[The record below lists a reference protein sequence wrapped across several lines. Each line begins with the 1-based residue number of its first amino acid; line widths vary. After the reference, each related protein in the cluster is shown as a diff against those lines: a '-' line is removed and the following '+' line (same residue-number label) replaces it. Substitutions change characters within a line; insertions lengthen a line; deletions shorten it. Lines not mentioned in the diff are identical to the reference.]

1 MSDVVQDGQ
10 AIGVE
15 ALVGWEVLNFDSQQV
30 VEVAG
35 YVVAFDDFRCLA
47 RAVLELADVLAL
59 VSNEPNGDEG
69 REAVTVDRGVDDG
82 LVSADDAAVF
92 QPS

>member
-1 MSDVVQDGQ
+1 M
-10 AIGVE
+10 E
-15 ALVGWEVLNFDSQQV
+15 ALVGWEVLDFDPQQV
-30 VEVAG
+30 VEGAG
-35 YVVAFDDFRCLA
+35 YVVALDDLGRLA

-69 REAVTVDRGVDDG
+69 REAMTVDLGVDDG
-82 LVSADDAAVF
+82 FVSADDAAVF

>member
-1 MSDVVQDGQ
+1 M
-10 AIGVE
+10 E
-15 ALVGWEVLNFDSQQV
+15 ALVGWEVLNFDPQQV
-30 VEVAG
+30 VEGAG
-35 YVVAFDDFRCLA
+35 YVVALDDLGRLA

-69 REAVTVDRGVDDG
+69 REAMTVDLGVDDG
-82 LVSADDAAVF
+82 FVSADNAAVF

>member
-1 MSDVVQDGQ
+1 M
-10 AIGVE
+10 E

-30 VEVAG
+30 VEGAG
-35 YVVAFDDFRCLA
+35 YVVALEDLGRLT

-59 VSNEPNGDEG
+59 VSDEPNGDEG
-69 REAVTVDRGVDDG
+69 RETMTVDLGVDDG
-82 LVSADDAAVF
+82 LVSADNAAVF